1 MAARPSPR
9 SASWASTG
17 ADRGSHERALNQAPN
32 PIALVLAGLLL
43 AAAAFCFLTL
53 RLPAAAIPLALLGV
67 LLPLALRVAREWE
80 RAVVLRAGKLKGVR
94 GPGLFWIV
102 PVVDSVAGM
111 VDLRIQTTPI
121 ATEQTLTRD
130 TSPVDVDAI
139 VFWMVRDPRLAITAL
154 TDYVAAVSLVAQTSL
169 REVIGANNLGTL
181 LEDRRRIDDWL
192 REAIAEKTV
201 AWGIVVQSVEIRD
214 VTLPSNLQDAM
225 SRQAQA
231 EREKA
236 ARVTL
241 ASAERQ
247 VATELEEAARTY
259 DRSPTAMQILQINRI
274 YEMNKDRGATILL
287 PTTMADSLSQLIGHK
302 PGGGAG
308 GDPPAPQPQ
317 GTPL

>member
-1 MAARPSPR
+1 M
-9 SASWASTG
+9 G
-17 ADRGSHERALNQAPN
+17 QAPN
-32 PIALVLAGLLL
+32 PIATVLAGLLL
-43 AAAAFCFLTL
+43 AAAVLCFLIL
-53 RLPAAAIPLALLGV
+53 HLPLAAIPLALLGV
-67 LLPLALRVAREWE
+67 LLPLALRIAREWE

-94 GPGLFWIV
+94 GPGLFWII
-102 PVVDSVAGM
+102 PVVDSVAGI

-139 VFWMVRDPRLAITAL
+139 VFWLVRDPRLAITAL

-169 REVIGANNLGTL
+169 REVIGANDLGTL

-192 REAIAEKTV
+192 RQAIAEKTV
-201 AWGIVVQSVEIRD
+201 AWGITVQSVEIRD
-214 VTLPSNLQDAM
+214 VKLPSNLQDAM

-231 EREKA
+231 EREKS

-247 VATELEEAARTY
+247 VAIELEEAARTY

-287 PTTMADSLSQLIGHK
+287 PTTMADSLSQLIGQK
-302 PGGGAG
+302 ASRGAAA
-308 GDPPAPQPQ
+308 DPTASEAPET
-317 GTPL
+317 GL

>member
-1 MAARPSPR
+1 M
-9 SASWASTG
+9 
-17 ADRGSHERALNQAPN
+17 NQAPN
-32 PIALVLAGLLL
+32 PIATVLAGLLL
-43 AAAAFCFLTL
+43 AAAAFCFLIL
-53 RLPAAAIPLALLGV
+53 HLPLAAIPLALLGV
-67 LLPLALRVAREWE
+67 LLPLALRIAREWE

-102 PVVDSVAGM
+102 PVVDSVAGT

-139 VFWMVRDPRLAITAL
+139 VFWLVRDPRLAITAL
-154 TDYVAAVSLVAQTSL
+154 TDYAGAVSLVAQTSL
-169 REVIGANNLGTL
+169 REVIGANDLGTL

-192 REAIAEKTV
+192 RQAIAEKTA
-201 AWGIVVQSVEIRD
+201 AWGITVQSVEIRD
-214 VTLPSNLQDAM
+214 VKLPSNLQDAM

-231 EREKA
+231 EREKS

-247 VATELEEAARTY
+247 VAIELEAAARTY

-287 PTTMADSLSQLIGHK
+287 PTTMADSLSQLIAQK
-302 PGGGAG
+302 PGGGSPAG
-308 GDPPAPQPQ
+308 PPAPEAP
-317 GTPL
+317 GTAP